1 MDNKSTRKRRL
12 VAGAGVMASVVVV
25 ASLLFACSS
34 GSSKTDAEPSDA
46 SGSAAVEVPEQPYP
60 AMEADAASAPTTVPE
75 ADEFGVIT
83 SASWGE
89 IYPNEYMTYLLNA
102 DNVPPEYAEITAT
115 EPDVTSVGIEDMTD
129 FTSTKVD
136 YLAEDQYP
144 EIKTLGKGYGY
155 AKYYTEPAGH
165 TYSLWTIEHNGRLG
179 DVRGG
184 ESKGKYSCYACKTP
198 QQHFEALEEDDGSGE
213 YWTQPVGNGVDHF
226 TENISC
232 ANCHVNE
239 DPTQLQV
246 LRADWKRAMGDDA
259 DSVPLEGQVC
269 GQCHCDYSMA
279 PTGDD
284 AVAPYNDGEPTSPY
298 YGGLASMVPEQ
309 ALQFYDEYNFADWV
323 YQSTGAKM
331 LAVRHAEF
339 EFNYGGEGNYMT
351 SIGYDCND
359 CHMGVAT
366 ADDGTTYTSHHWT
379 SPLENE
385 ELIANDC
392 GRCHLDLVSEARAY
406 QADLDGQTHELG
418 LRAEQFIFNFEDKV
432 ATEQEVDG
440 EKALVFDMDT
450 AKANGLTEEQV
461 ERLQTIQREAC
472 YYWNYVAAEN
482 SEGCH
487 NPQLY
492 QECIDKGNAL
502 LDEADEILGVDS
514 HVSA

>member
-1 MDNKSTRKRRL
+1 MDTKSTRKRRL
-12 VAGAGVMASVVVV
+12 VTGVTIMASVVVV

-34 GSSKTDAEPSDA
+34 NTSSKTETESSDTTTEA
-46 SGSAAVEVPEQPYP
+46 TADVSTSYP
-60 AMEADAASAPTTVPE
+60 AAQADEAMAPETVPE
-75 ADEFGVIT
+75 ADSFGVIT
-83 SASWGE
+83 AEAWKE
-89 IYPNEYMTYLLNA
+89 IYPNEYLTYLMNA
-102 DNVPPEYAEITAT
+102 NNVPPEYAEITAE
-115 EPDVTSVGIEDMTD
+115 EPDVTSVGIEEMTD

-184 ESKGKYSCYACKTP
+184 NSKGKYSCYACKTP
-198 QQHFEALEEDDGSGE
+198 QQHFEALAEDDGSGE

-232 ANCHVNE
+232 ANCHVN
-239 DPTQLQV
+239 DNPTQLNV
-246 LRADWKRAMGDDA
+246 LRADWQRAMGDDA
-259 DSVPLEGQVC
+259 ATAPLQGQVC

-298 YGGLASMVPEQ
+298 YGGLDSMTPEK
-309 ALQFYDEYNFADWV
+309 ALEFYDEYNFADWT

-331 LAVRHAEF
+331 LAVRHAEY

-351 SIGYDCND
+351 ALGYNCND

-366 ADDGTTYTSHHWT
+366 ADDGTTYTSHYWI

-385 ELIANDC
+385 ELLANDC
-392 GRCHLDLVSEARAY
+392 SRCHEDLVSEVKAI
-406 QADLDGQTHELG
+406 QDDIDGRTHLLG
-418 LRAEQFIFNFEDKV
+418 LRAEQYIFNLEDKV
-432 ATEQEVDG
+432 AIEQEVDG
-440 EKALVFDMDT
+440 ETALVFDMDT
-450 AKANGLTEEQV
+450 AKANGLSEDQV
-461 ERLQTIQREAC
+461 ARLQQIQREAC
-472 YYWNYVAAEN
+472 YWWNLAAAEN
-482 SEGCH
+482 SEGAH
-487 NPQLY
+487 NPALY
-492 QECIDKGNAL
+492 EKCIEQGNAL

-514 HVSA
+514 HVDA